1 MAKGF
6 RMKPFHLLIVVAAL
20 FGTWP
25 ATASPAAP
33 DANAI
38 RDRVNRE
45 LRVAAI
51 AQKILAANL
60 ESCPRKS
67 PQYGLGLARLDE
79 ASSPQLRLALTEALG
94 LREYPTAF
102 AVVPGSVSA
111 LAGIRADDRIVA
123 INGVKWPT
131 GDGLDV
137 SARKAFWDAFQS
149 GQQSAVLQVDAERGD
164 QPVQFHLTGKPSCTA
179 SVFLINQSSE
189 NATAFGSR
197 IEIHSAL
204 EALLQDDS
212 ELAFIISHE
221 VAHVILEHSGPG
233 KEAQIKDK
241 VVRQRIEIEADELG
255 VLLMARAGFDPAAA
269 ARAESRRYQTNGPVT
284 RGLGLNGVYMPPK
297 ERDAFLAKRAD
308 EVRLQ
313 LEAEAG
319 KR

>member
-1 MAKGF
+1 
-6 RMKPFHLLIVVAAL
+6 
-20 FGTWP
+20 
-25 ATASPAAP
+25 
-33 DANAI
+33 
-38 RDRVNRE
+38 
-45 LRVAAI
+45 
-51 AQKILAANL
+51 
-60 ESCPRKS
+60 
-67 PQYGLGLARLDE
+67 
-79 ASSPQLRLALTEALG
+79 
-94 LREYPTAF
+94 
-102 AVVPGSVSA
+102 
-111 LAGIRADDRIVA
+111 
-123 INGVKWPT
+123 
-131 GDGLDV
+131 
-137 SARKAFWDAFQS
+137 
-149 GQQSAVLQVDAERGD
+149 
-164 QPVQFHLTGKPSCTA
+164 
-179 SVFLINQSSE
+179 
-189 NATAFGSR
+189 
-197 IEIHSAL
+197 
-204 EALLQDDS
+204 LLQDDS